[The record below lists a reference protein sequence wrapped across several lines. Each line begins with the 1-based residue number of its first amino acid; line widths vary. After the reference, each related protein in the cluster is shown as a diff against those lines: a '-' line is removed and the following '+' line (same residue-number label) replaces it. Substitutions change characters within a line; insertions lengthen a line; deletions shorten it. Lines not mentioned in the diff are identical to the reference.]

1 MARSPLEWLGFEMA
15 LRRFFLME
23 PACAQ
28 ITTELARS
36 KRPLPSDYLIANC
49 DVKDDKNLRTLV
61 SRIRKVFEDLGL
73 RAFVVCADGSYTLT
87 RGGAAELW
95 GRVLEDLK
103 QHDPLARPG
112 L

>member
-1 MARSPLEWLGFEMA
+1 MARSHLEWLGFEMA
-15 LRRFFLME
+15 LRRYFLME

-28 ITTELARS
+28 ITAELARA
-36 KRPLPSDYLIANC
+36 KRPLPAAYLIENC

-61 SRIRKVFEDLGL
+61 SRIRKIFEDLGL
-73 RAFVVCADGSYTLT
+73 GAFVACVDGTYQLT

-95 GRVLEDLK
+95 ARVLEDLK
-103 QHDPLARPG
+103 QHDPLAG